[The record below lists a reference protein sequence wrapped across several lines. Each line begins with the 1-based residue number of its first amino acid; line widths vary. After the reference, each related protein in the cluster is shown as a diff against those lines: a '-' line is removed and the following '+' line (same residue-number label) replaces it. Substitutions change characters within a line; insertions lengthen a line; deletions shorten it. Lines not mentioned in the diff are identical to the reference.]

1 MPDRSDMGTTVDLAP
16 PELQLIDSLWIVFD
30 ILVLIQRN
38 YLGVRTLSPF

>member
-1 MPDRSDMGTTVDLAP
+1 MPDRSDTGTTVDLP
-16 PELQLIDSLWIVFD
+16 PLELQLIDSLWIVFD